1 MGENENQQLMM
12 DGKKKIVVEILLNT
26 SPELLYSRLSTYT
39 GLAEWFADNVSNDGN
54 IFTFTWKNTS
64 QEAEV
69 LLKKEP
75 KLIRYKWLDDDCEE
89 CYFEF
94 EIDVDDLTKATAL
107 TITDF
112 VDEGD
117 EESSIKLWHTQLD
130 KLKHVL
136 GAS

>member
-1 MGENENQQLMM
+1 MGINENQQLMM
-12 DGKKKIVVEILLNT
+12 EGKKKIVVEILLNT

-39 GLAEWFADNVSNDGN
+39 GLSEWFADRVSSNGN
-54 IFTFTWKNTS
+54 IFTFTWENAS
-64 QEAEV
+64 QDAEV
-69 LLKKEP
+69 LIQKES
-75 KLIRYKWLDDDCEE
+75 KLIRFKWLDDDCEE

-94 EIDVDDLTKATAL
+94 AIDVDDLTKATSL

-117 EESSIKLWHTQLD
+117 EESSIKLWHTQLE